1 MFLEVCTLLNNMIRL
16 CCMIYGGIG
25 SLSVAKETENTL
37 VWDFVYRCV
46 VIEAE
51 LVDKNDTI
59 QILVAQRF

>member
-1 MFLEVCTLLNNMIRL
+1 MAD
-16 CCMIYGGIG
+16 IG
-25 SLSVAKETENTL
+25 SLSVAKETGNSL